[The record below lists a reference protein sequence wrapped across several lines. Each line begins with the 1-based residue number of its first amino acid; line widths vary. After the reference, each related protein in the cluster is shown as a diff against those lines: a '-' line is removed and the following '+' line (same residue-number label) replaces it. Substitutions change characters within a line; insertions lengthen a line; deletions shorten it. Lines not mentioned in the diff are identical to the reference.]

1 MSKDF
6 RAKQVRTNKI
16 IGRGKPAISGHASEL
31 QLVLMKSGSANF
43 AGGVTDPVAH
53 DAQAGWLAANHDT
66 GRLSREI
73 GRVGSDVWLLVDGGQ
88 THRNQRSTG
97 ESVLFLGDVVVS
109 GTLYAERQRIN
120 ITTQSVIANEDHTL
134 MLSGSV
140 FVNENQGIS
149 VGKTAIINKD
159 SYTEPR
165 SGNIT
170 TTDSVFWAGD
180 GEGSGSGAGPA
191 EKCLSKVKQTSASR

>member
-16 IGRGKPAISGHASEL
+16 IGRGKPAIAGAASEL
-31 QLVLMKSGSANF
+31 QLALMKSGSADF
-43 AGGVTDPVAH
+43 AGNVTDPVAH
-53 DAQAGWLAANHDT
+53 DASAGWNAAAHDV
-66 GRLSREI
+66 GRLHREKSRI
-73 GRVGSDVWLLVDGGQ
+73 GSDVWMVVDGGQ
-88 THRNQRSTG
+88 TLRNQRSAG

-109 GTLYAERQRIN
+109 GTIYAERQRIN

-149 VGKTAIINKD
+149 VGKTAIMNKN
-159 SYTEPR
+159 SYGT
-165 SGNIT
+165 SG
-170 TTDSVFWAGD
+170 
-180 GEGSGSGAGPA
+180 
-191 EKCLSKVKQTSASR
+191 R